1 MATTIAGP
9 RSGVTRR
16 GLARLAAGA
25 AIAGATLPARP
36 AIAQGSGQGAPL
48 RLGLMLPFS
57 GTFAALGENIAA
69 AIELHLAERQG
80 RMGGRPVTIIRLD
93 DESNPANAVQNANR
107 LIGRER
113 AEAVIGTVHSGV
125 VMALVQAS
133 RERGIPLI
141 IPNAGNVAATRELCA
156 PSIFR
161 SSFSNW
167 QPAYGMGL
175 ALGRQGVKR
184 AAWITWDYAAGNE
197 AGEGFRQGLA
207 AGGGEVVREL
217 KLPFPETNFQPLLAQ
232 VPGLNVEAVGSFFA
246 GGGAVQFVREY
257 AAAGLKERVPLC
269 GSGFLT
275 EGVLGPQGAAAE
287 GIRTAL
293 HYGDGLDNPK
303 NTAFRAA
310 FRQRTTRD
318 ADVYAVQGYDAAQML
333 GIGLDAVKGDLGA
346 EKALAA
352 AIRGARI
359 DSPRGAFTLSP
370 SHNPVQ
376 TIYLR
381 EAKGGLNRV
390 IGVAAEA
397 LADPGTG
404 CRMPA

>member
-1 MATTIAGP
+1 MAKTLADAGGAL
-9 RSGVTRR
+9 SRR

-25 AIAGATLPARP
+25 ALAGTALPHRP
-36 AIAQGSGQGAPL
+36 ALAQGAPL

-175 ALGRQGVKR
+175 ALGKQGVKR
-184 AAWITWDYAAGNE
+184 AAWVTWDYAAGNE

-232 VPGLNVEAVGSFFA
+232 IPGLEVQAVGSFFA
-246 GGGAVQFVREY
+246 GGGAVQFVKEY

-303 NTAFRAA
+303 NRAFRDA
-310 FRQRTTRD
+310 FKQRTTRD

-333 GIGLDAVKGDLGA
+333 GIGLDAVRGDFSA
-346 EKALAA
+346 EKPFTA

-381 EAKGGLNRV
+381 EAKGGLNQV

-404 CRMPA
+404 CRMSA

>member
-1 MATTIAGP
+1 MKRDSACTP
-9 RSGVTRR
+9 VLPRR
-16 GLARLAAGA
+16 GCLAALAGA
-25 AIAGATLPARP
+25 AVLAGARPPRP
-36 AIAQGSGQGAPL
+36 ALAQGGQPL
-48 RLGLMLPFS
+48 RVGLMLPFS

-69 AIELHLAERQG
+69 AFELHLAERGG
-80 RMGGRPVTIIRLD
+80 RMGGRPLQIIRLD
-93 DESNPANAVQNANR
+93 DELNPANAVQNVNR
-107 LIGRER
+107 LVGRDR
-113 AEAVIGTVHSGV
+113 AEVLVGTVHSGV
-125 VMALVQAS
+125 VMALVQAA

-141 IPNAGNVAATRELCA
+141 IPNAGNVAATRELCS
-156 PSIFR
+156 PTVFR

-175 ALGRQGVKR
+175 ALGKQGAKR
-184 AAWITWDYAAGNE
+184 AAWVTWDYAAGNE

-232 VPGLNVEAVGSFFA
+232 IPGLNVEAVGSFFA

-275 EGVLGPQGAAAE
+275 EGTLQAQGPAAE

-303 NTAFRAA
+303 NTAFRRA
-310 FRQRTTRD
+310 FRERTNRD
-318 ADVYAVQGYDAAQML
+318 ADVYAVQGYDAAQLL
-333 GIGLDAVKGDLGA
+333 GIGIDAVRGDVSA
-346 EKALAA
+346 EKELTRAM
-352 AIRGARI
+352 RGARV

-376 TIYLR
+376 NIYLR
-381 EAKGGLNRV
+381 EARSGENRV
-390 IGVAAEA
+390 VGIAAEA

-404 CRMPA
+404 CRMA

>member
-1 MATTIAGP
+1 MQDGTKPI
-9 RSGVTRR
+9 TRR
-16 GLARLAAGA
+16 GFGRLGAGA
-25 AIAGATLPARP
+25 AAAMLATPALG
-36 AIAQGSGQGAPL
+36 QGTAQGAPL
-48 RLGLMLPFS
+48 RVGLMLPFS

-69 AIELHLAERQG
+69 AIELHLAERGG
-80 RMGGRPVTIIRLD
+80 RMGGRALQLIRLD
-93 DESNPANAVQNANR
+93 DESNPANAVQNVNR
-107 LIGRER
+107 LVGRDR
-113 AEAVIGTVHSGV
+113 AEVMIGTVHSGV
-125 VMALVQAS
+125 VMAMVQVS
-133 RERGIPLI
+133 RERGLPLI

-156 PSIFR
+156 PTIFR
-161 SSFSNW
+161 TSFSNW
-167 QPAYGMGL
+167 QPAHGMGL

-232 VPGLNVEAVGSFFA
+232 VPGLNVEVVGSFFA

-257 AAAGLKERVPLC
+257 AAAGLKDRVPLC

-275 EGVLGPQGAAAE
+275 EGVLAAQGAAAE
-287 GIRTAL
+287 GVRTAL
-293 HYGDGLDNPK
+293 HYGDGLDNTK

-310 FRQRTTRD
+310 FKERTTRD
-318 ADVYAVQGYDAAQML
+318 ADVYAVQGYDAAQLL
-333 GIGLDAVKGDLGA
+333 GVGLDAVRGDVSA
-346 EKALAA
+346 ERELTRAM
-352 AIRGARI
+352 RSARI

-376 TIYLR
+376 NIYLR
-381 EAKGGLNRV
+381 EARGGQNRV
-390 IGVAAEA
+390 IGIAAEA